1 MTETEWLNSENPAA
15 MLSYLGDGTEAWR
28 HKHWL
33 SDRKLRLLAC
43 ACCRQVWPL
52 LSERSREAVS
62 VAERFADGQATEL
75 ELHDAYGDAYE
86 DVASPEFES
95 ELAWSTCSTGIVQ
108 VERHLLQWFS
118 VSTKHAAAQSAI
130 LRDIVGN
137 PWRPWARSVIN
148 WERNEKRYYWSDGA
162 AVSLGEWNKLLESGR
177 LLKAEWLTPAVLVLA
192 GRAYE
197 DRAKQE
203 CKACRGHGGRW
214 DNEAI
219 DQWYDCHECGG
230 KGVVEGGTLDALTLM
245 ALADA
250 LEEAGV
256 PAGEEC
262 QECLDFSRRRQW
274 EFLTCHGG
282 TTVRKGGEL
291 LAHLRGP
298 GPHARGCWALD
309 LILNKG

>member
-1 MTETEWLNSENPAA
+1 VNETEWLMSEDPAA
-15 MLSYLGDGTEAWR
+15 MLEFLRRPAARPMGPDHSMISA
-28 HKHWL
+28 
-33 SDRKLRLLAC
+33 RKLRLLAC

-52 LSERSREAVS
+52 LSERSREAVA
-62 VAERFADGQATEL
+62 VAERFADGRATEL

-95 ELAWSTCSTGIVQ
+95 EFAWSTCSTGIVQ

-118 VSTKHAAAQSAI
+118 VSTKHAAAQSAL
-130 LRDIVGN
+130 LRDVVGN
-137 PWRPWARSVIN
+137 PFRPISLCGNKDHGSVTV
-148 WERNEKRYYWSDGA
+148 RPYCAGCQ
-162 AVSLGEWNKLLESGR
+162 R
-177 LLKAEWLTPAVLVLA
+177 LRTPAVLMLA
-192 GRAYE
+192 NAAYE

-219 DQWYDCHECGG
+219 NQWYDCHECGG
-230 KGVVEGGTLDALTLM
+230 KGIIDGGTLDPLTLM

-250 LEEAGV
+250 LEEAGM

-262 QECLDFSRRRQW
+262 QECLDFSRRRLW

-282 TTVRKGGEL
+282 TTARKGGEL
-291 LAHLRGP
+291 LAHLRSP
-298 GPHARGCWALD
+298 GPHVRGCWALD
-309 LILNKG
+309 LILNKT